1 MCTLPYR
8 NLSSKQLLVTFSAF
22 ILVLMSRLGFHRRY
36 RVKHDVIADILSYD
50 LNKNHLYLVPKC

>member
-1 MCTLPYR
+1 
-8 NLSSKQLLVTFSAF
+8 
-22 ILVLMSRLGFHRRY
+22 LMSRLGFHRRY